1 MSALLN
7 QQSLSV
13 FIGLG
18 SGRAPYEDHMC
29 GDHDGTELVAQEK
42 SGTGTTFLARF
53 RVYPCFSVF
62 NAIVFSVVSSLCA
75 IVDYAFVSLYWMISR
90 PDECPSI

>member
-1 MSALLN
+1 MSAMLN

-42 SGTGTTFLARF
+42 SGTGTTCLARF
-53 RVYPCFSVF
+53 RV
-62 NAIVFSVVSSLCA
+62 
-75 IVDYAFVSLYWMISR
+75 
-90 PDECPSI
+90 

>member
-1 MSALLN
+1 MSPPLN

-42 SGTGTTFLARF
+42 SGTGTTCLG
-53 RVYPCFSVF
+53 RVTVYLCCRVF
-62 NAIVFSVVSSLCA
+62 NAFVFSVVSSLCA
-75 IVDYAFVSLYWMISR
+75 IDDYAFLSLYWMISR